1 MIVDVSI
8 SSQVDP
14 TTESLYGL
22 LSGSARRHPQGVAV
36 DFLGTRMTYAQLAG
50 ASERLAGFLSSRG
63 IGPGH
68 RVGFYFHKCVDAL
81 IALFALIRVGATYVP
96 FDLQVP
102 TTRIQAICKQCG
114 IRTIVAGALPR
125 GLKHLDRAL
134 VSEPADD
141 DESFEGE
148 LISLADALRAGQPL
162 DGPAPPPEDGIANI
176 LYTSGSTGR
185 PKGVMVTTR
194 SLLHF
199 SRWGVETFGLSPA
212 DRVANH
218 APYSFDLA
226 TFDIFAAVRAGA
238 TMCPFPDAAR
248 GHPYRTTR
256 FIAQERIT
264 VWYSVPW
271 CLVLMV
277 LRGSLA
283 AHDVTSLRH
292 VLFAGEV
299 MPPEHLR
306 TWMEL
311 APQASYWNLYG
322 PTETNVC
329 TYHKVQAADLDDPEG
344 IPIGRPI
351 RDTRAWVVDA
361 KGAPLPAGEVGELL
375 VAGPTV
381 FAGYHR
387 DRKAS
392 AKRLV
397 DAPDGEGPACKTG
410 DRVYERD
417 DGVLVFQG
425 RNDRMVKSRGYRIEP
440 GEIEAVVAEHPAVAE
455 AAVVSVKHLLRGT
468 SLTGFVSLQDDQEL
482 SPGELSAYCREHL
495 PPYMVPNQWE
505 FLDRLPR
512 TPHGKIDLTGL
523 AKQAK

>member
-1 MIVDVSI
+1 MST
-8 SSQVDP
+8 SGQVDAP
-14 TTESLYGL
+14 TESLYAL
-22 LSGSARRHPQGVAV
+22 LDASARRHPQAVAV
-36 DFLGTRMTYAQLAG
+36 DFMGTQMTYRQLAS
-50 ASERLAGFLSSRG
+50 ASERVAGFLAGRG

-96 FDLQVP
+96 FDLQAP
-102 TTRIQAICKQCG
+102 TARIQAICKQCG
-114 IRTIVAGALPR
+114 IRGIVAGALPD
-125 GLKHLDRAL
+125 GLRHLDWAL
-134 VSEPADD
+134 VSEPPD
-141 DESFEGE
+141 DEDGSFDGE
-148 LISLADALRAGQPL
+148 LLNLAEALQADPL
-162 DGPAPPPEDGIANI
+162 TEVPAPPPEGDIANI
-176 LYTSGSTGR
+176 LYTSGSTGQ
-185 PKGVMVTTR
+185 PKGVMVTSQ

-199 SRWGVETFGLSPA
+199 SAWGVETFGLTPD

-256 FIAQERIT
+256 FIEQERIT

-271 CLVLMV
+271 VLVLMV

-283 AHDVTSLRH
+283 SRDLSTLRH

-311 APQASYWNLYG
+311 APQARYWNLYG

-329 TYHKVQAADLDDPEG
+329 TYHQVVADDLDDPEG
-344 IPIGRPI
+344 IPIGKPI
-351 RDTRAWVVDA
+351 RDTQVWVVDD
-361 KGAPLPAGEVGELL
+361 KDRPLPSGEVGELL

-387 DRKAS
+387 DRRAS
-392 AKRLV
+392 ARRLI
-397 DAPDGEGPACKTG
+397 DAPEGEGKACKTG
-410 DRVYERD
+410 DRVYQRED
-417 DGVLVFQG
+417 DVLVFQG
-425 RNDRMVKSRGYRIEP
+425 RTDRMVKSRGYRIEP
-440 GEIEAVVAEHPAVAE
+440 GEIEAAVAEHPSVAE

-468 SLTGFVSLQDDQEL
+468 SLVGFVSLHDGAEL

-495 PPYMVPNQWE
+495 PPYMVPNQWA
-505 FLDRLPR
+505 FLDLLPR
-512 TPHGKIDLTGL
+512 TPHGKIDLKGL
-523 AKQAK
+523 ARQAK